1 MPEKPSE
8 TRATLVD
15 AAGRSRAAAEPT
27 GTATACF
34 ELHGAGPETRPAIFA
49 IQLLVEV
56 NTYPFI
62 VIEGTISGGIC
73 QVPGTSWKVTDGSF
87 GPQLFIEAKRTPLSI
102 ATTEV
107 AAVPGAPCSQ
117 TLSISGSFQA
127 PDSYAGA
134 YGWDG
139 DIADFIHTTLF
150 KGWQAC
156 S

>member
-1 MPEKPSE
+1 MTDKPPEA
-8 TRATLVD
+8 RVALVD

-49 IQLLVEV
+49 IQLLVNV

-62 VIEGTISGGIC
+62 VLEGSVSGGIC
-73 QVPGTSWKVTDGSF
+73 QVPGTAWKVTDGSF
-87 GPQLFIEAKRTPLSI
+87 GPQLFIEAKRMPLPI
-102 ATTEV
+102 V
-107 AAVPGAPCSQ
+107 AAEAEAVLGGPCSQ
-117 TLSISGSFQA
+117 TVSISGNFQA
-127 PDSYAGA
+127 PDSYAGV

-139 DIADFIHTTLF
+139 DTAAFIHTTLF